1 MMYSPNRNRS
11 TLVIVL
17 IVLAILALILHQLGQ
32 LQPLEDV
39 ALSVLQPLFRGAL
52 GVSQG
57 AQDLTGGFADVNAM
71 RDQIK
76 QLQDQVN
83 ELSIN
88 RVRVQELEIEN
99 ATLRQQLGY
108 QRSSPDFD
116 LVGAAVLERNPD
128 QARVIG
134 QDPTNLARYII
145 VDQGSDAG
153 VKVGMPVATPQG
165 LVGRV
170 IEVGTNWAK
179 ALLITDPSSSVN
191 GVVQSTRATG
201 LVQGVPGNYVTND
214 LIIKYVPQGDAIKV
228 GDLILTSGLGGSFP
242 KRIVIGQVTEVRK
255 FDIEQFQEATIHPT
269 VDFTRLEFVLIL
281 KKFTPSDI
289 TQEPTPTPTRAP
301 TPTRTPTPSP

>member
-88 RVRVQELEIEN
+88 RVRVQELESEN

-145 VDQGSDAG
+145 IDQGSDAG

-170 IEVGTNWAK
+170 IAVGTNWAK

>member
-88 RVRVQELEIEN
+88 RVRVQELESEN

-145 VDQGSDAG
+145 IDQGSDAG
-153 VKVGMPVATPQG
+153 VKVG
-165 LVGRV
+165 
-170 IEVGTNWAK
+170 
-179 ALLITDPSSSVN
+179 
-191 GVVQSTRATG
+191 
-201 LVQGVPGNYVTND
+201 
-214 LIIKYVPQGDAIKV
+214 
-228 GDLILTSGLGGSFP
+228 
-242 KRIVIGQVTEVRK
+242 
-255 FDIEQFQEATIHPT
+255 
-269 VDFTRLEFVLIL
+269 
-281 KKFTPSDI
+281 
-289 TQEPTPTPTRAP
+289 
-301 TPTRTPTPSP
+301 

>member
-88 RVRVQELEIEN
+88 RVRVQELESEN

-170 IEVGTNWAK
+170 IAVGTNWAK

-242 KRIVIGQVTEVRK
+242 KRIVIGQVSEVRK